1 MDDLTAPYR
10 PATRADAWALAD
22 LVDFAGEGL
31 PSYLWGKMAQDGES
45 ALDVGRRRAQRE
57 EGSFSYRNAVVADE
71 GGSVVAALIGYRLP
85 DRPEPIG
92 PDMPSMFVPLQ
103 ELENLAC
110 GTWYVNVLAAYP
122 EHRNHGHGT
131 RLLGIAETLMRS
143 SGSKGLSI
151 IVSDANRG
159 ACRLYERFGFERAA
173 TRAMVK
179 EQWENAGEN
188 WLLMDRLGM

>member
-1 MDDLTAPYR
+1 
-10 PATRADAWALAD
+10 
-22 LVDFAGEGL
+22 
-31 PSYLWGKMAQDGES
+31 
-45 ALDVGRRRAQRE
+45 
-57 EGSFSYRNAVVADE
+57 
-71 GGSVVAALIGYRLP
+71 
-85 DRPEPIG
+85 
-92 PDMPSMFVPLQ
+92 LQ

>member
-1 MDDLTAPYR
+1 MTEFSVPYR
-10 PATRADAWALAD
+10 RATQADASALAD

-31 PSYLWGKMAQDGES
+31 PSYLWSKMAQDGES

-71 GGSVVAALIGYRLP
+71 GGSVVAALIGYKLP
-85 DRPEPIG
+85 DRQEPIG
-92 PDMPSMFVPLQ
+92 PDMPAMFVPLQ

-110 GTWYVNVLAAYP
+110 ATWYVNVLAAYP

-131 RLLGIAETLMRS
+131 RLLGIAETLARS
-143 SGSKGLSI
+143 SGSRGLSI

-159 ACRLYERFGFERAA
+159 ACRLYERFGFMR
-173 TRAMVK
+173 
-179 EQWENAGEN
+179 
-188 WLLMDRLGM
+188 